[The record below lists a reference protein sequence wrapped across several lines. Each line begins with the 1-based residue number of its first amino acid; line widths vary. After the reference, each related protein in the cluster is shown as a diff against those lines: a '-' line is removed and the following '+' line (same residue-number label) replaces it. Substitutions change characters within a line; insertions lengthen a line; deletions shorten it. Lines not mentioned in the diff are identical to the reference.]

1 MPTPNIWWD
10 GMIEA
15 PHLRKKAWERAKDE
29 RGLLTRIASRLK
41 LRPQTVRRWFLE
53 PGHDDRRELRD
64 GDTLRRL
71 AAFDLEP
78 NDFQWLRGEKAARR
92 RARAAACSEQR
103 AAA

>member
-1 MPTPNIWWD
+1 M
-10 GMIEA
+10 
-15 PHLRKKAWERAKDE
+15 RKKAWERAKDE
-29 RGLLTRIASRLK
+29 RGFVTKIADKLA

-53 PGHDDRRELRD
+53 PDHPDRRELRD
-64 GDTLRRL
+64 GETLRRL

-92 RARAAACSEQR
+92 KARAAARSDER